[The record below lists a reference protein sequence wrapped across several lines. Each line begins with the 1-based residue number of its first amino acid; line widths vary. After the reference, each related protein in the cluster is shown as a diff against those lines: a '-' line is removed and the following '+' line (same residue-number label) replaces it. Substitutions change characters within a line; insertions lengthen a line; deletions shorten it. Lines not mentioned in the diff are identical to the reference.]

1 MSDAEENDIPMAE
14 CGSCR
19 AIIPLDSK
27 ECPECGISFSGV
39 SDEALGECGACNS
52 LVPLDSKSCPECGV
66 YFVADE
72 VLDVL
77 RNWFNNTGIDAKLL
91 FSKFDSDSDGSI
103 DAGELRDG
111 LLKLNLADL
120 PPSQIDRLISEVDD
134 DEDGVISLKELV
146 AAINGEESLDDEISV
161 DDNVK
166 PNIQYSENVLQRVME
181 KFDISDTDEFLLFAK
196 QFDENKNDYL
206 TEAELKSAAESYI
219 AEQNVIESSDA
230 IIAADVDA
238 DESAVEVDDLDEDAD
253 EDVDV
258 SDESTE
264 EELASEDEE
273 DKSLSDEVDDSI
285 EEDVETDNLDVQDE
299 SLNAE
304 DYLGKLFEAAI
315 HQDLTIRAIFES
327 MDLDD
332 DGVIDGPELQSGI
345 NKIAGEYLSPGEIMS
360 IISLVDKDSD
370 GRINALELIDVIESM
385 DVGLEG
391 DRAKTPMAIL
401 VEYMDVL
408 DIDPGSFFKKLDTNG
423 DGMINRA
430 ELTQAFSDHT
440 NDEVTDESIAE
451 LIDMFDND
459 GNDSVDLL
467 EFIETIESHEEVE
480 HDEESALS
488 RPKEFPS
495 KLQKELMSKRWKDV
509 VWPLIHTGFVFFII
523 LWVVNGTLAPFVDG
537 NGGTVP
543 LDTDFGQTIGDDG
556 TLYVN
561 GDPYPCDDTI
571 QKGGCK
577 NSLTPFAGEDGSLS
591 MPAKFYWD
599 GVMFIILG
607 TIGLIGSLFTQFS
620 LVPSWRARV
629 KAMRENES
637 EKEEVMEAIAADVQD
652 DLVDHEA
659 DDADEGQGSEIDDSD
674 EESYDD
680 DELEEDEIDIGS
692 YIGLVLE
699 DEEVFGT
706 IIEFDDDEGL
716 VTIEEDGTGDLVT
729 GYQDDMFLED

>member
-1 MSDAEENDIPMAE
+1 
-14 CGSCR
+14 
-19 AIIPLDSK
+19 
-27 ECPECGISFSGV
+27 
-39 SDEALGECGACNS
+39 
-52 LVPLDSKSCPECGV
+52 
-66 YFVADE
+66 
-72 VLDVL
+72 
-77 RNWFNNTGIDAKLL
+77 
-91 FSKFDSDSDGSI
+91 
-103 DAGELRDG
+103 
-111 LLKLNLADL
+111 
-120 PPSQIDRLISEVDD
+120 
-134 DEDGVISLKELV
+134 
-146 AAINGEESLDDEISV
+146 
-161 DDNVK
+161 
-166 PNIQYSENVLQRVME
+166 
-181 KFDISDTDEFLLFAK
+181 
-196 QFDENKNDYL
+196 
-206 TEAELKSAAESYI
+206 
-219 AEQNVIESSDA
+219 
-230 IIAADVDA
+230 
-238 DESAVEVDDLDEDAD
+238 
-253 EDVDV
+253 
-258 SDESTE
+258 
-264 EELASEDEE
+264 
-273 DKSLSDEVDDSI
+273 
-285 EEDVETDNLDVQDE
+285 
-299 SLNAE
+299 
-304 DYLGKLFEAAI
+304 
-315 HQDLTIRAIFES
+315 
-327 MDLDD
+327 
-332 DGVIDGPELQSGI
+332 
-345 NKIAGEYLSPGEIMS
+345 
-360 IISLVDKDSD
+360 
-370 GRINALELIDVIESM
+370 
-385 DVGLEG
+385 
-391 DRAKTPMAIL
+391 
-401 VEYMDVL
+401 
-408 DIDPGSFFKKLDTNG
+408 
-423 DGMINRA
+423 
-430 ELTQAFSDHT
+430 
-440 NDEVTDESIAE
+440 
-451 LIDMFDND
+451 
-459 GNDSVDLL
+459 
-467 EFIETIESHEEVE
+467 
-480 HDEESALS
+480 
-488 RPKEFPS
+488 
-495 KLQKELMSKRWKDV
+495 MSKRWKDV

-659 DDADEGQGSEIDDSD
+659 DDADEGQGSGIDELD